1 MTILWI
7 PHTPPQQGV
16 VRRDE
21 HLIRH
26 LKDKH
31 RIISVTWEAGRDH
44 LAKAF
49 TRGLRFYA
57 TTTEDGRTG
66 YHVRRIPDVTRRFRK
81 NKNDALWLNQKMFRR
96 DVRRIIDREEVDVLI
111 TAYSC
116 FMTGFPPFDVDIPV
130 VFDYLDCAEWISDPP
145 HAKPYVAQSD
155 LVLAVSA
162 LAEEQANR
170 YNDNI
175 VYLPNGAD
183 VRRIQQ
189 ASGRKVRKQYG
200 LEDATVVSLI
210 GLMDSSYLIDAV
222 RKAKKEIPNLK
233 CLLVGHSDTLRAEIE
248 KLPEDHETFIY
259 VGPVPYEEVAEYF
272 AASDVGLYPVRGA
285 SHDNGRSPIKVFEYT
300 AAGCPVVT
308 PPIREVKRL
317 DFSNLVYASP
327 TVADFAE
334 GIVKACRTGKVDEPA
349 IDAYSWPHLADRL
362 DSALKDRLSVASG
375 EAFSA
380 SVE

>member
-1 MTILWI
+1 M
-7 PHTPPQQGV
+7 
-16 VRRDE
+16 RRDE

-31 RIISVTWEAGRDH
+31 RIISVTWEAGHDH
-44 LAKAF
+44 LATAF
-49 TRGLRFYA
+49 TRGGRFYA

-162 LAEEQANR
+162 LAEEQASR

-175 VYLPNGAD
+175 LYLPNGAD
-183 VRRIQQ
+183 VRRIQR
-189 ASGRKVRKQYG
+189 ASGSDVRKRYG

-210 GLMDSSYLIDAV
+210 GLMDSSYLIEAV

-233 CLLVGHSDTLRAEIE
+233 CLLVGRSDTLRAEIE
-248 KLPEDHETFIY
+248 KLPEDNETFIY

-317 DFSNLVYASP
+317 DFSNLIHASP
-327 TVADFAE
+327 TVPGFAE
-334 GIVKACRTGKVDEPA
+334 GIMKAAKNNPRMVPA
-349 IDAYSWPHLADRL
+349 INEFSWASLSEKLDR
-362 DSALKDRLSVASG
+362 ALRELL
-375 EAFSA
+375 
-380 SVE
+380 